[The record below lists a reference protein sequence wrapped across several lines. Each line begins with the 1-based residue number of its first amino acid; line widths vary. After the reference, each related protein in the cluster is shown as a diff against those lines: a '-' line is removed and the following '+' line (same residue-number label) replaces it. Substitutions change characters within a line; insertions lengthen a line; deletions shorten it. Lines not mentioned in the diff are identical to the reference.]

1 MKKIFIFTLLIFT
14 TFVQAKDLSDYFRMM
29 PRQNDLL
36 YFIKPIELPNAERGK
51 EYAEFDI
58 TYITSLDSA
67 TMNMSIYTPSML
79 ETDSIVLCGANIY
92 ESIPVFE
99 TFFIEPEKKV
109 GWVHRYSCFIPFFT
123 LQKLYTSEM
132 PWELRIYHKSG
143 SIIFKQTTREWKDEA
158 DRMNKIINVI
168 RVNKLNY
175 EEKNKAAK

>member
-14 TFVQAKDLSDYFRMM
+14 AFVQAKDLSDYFRMM

-36 YFIKPIELPNAERGK
+36 YFIKPIELSNAERGK

-67 TMNMSIYTPSML
+67 TVNMSIYTPSML
-79 ETDSIVLCGANIY
+79 ETDSIVLHGANIY
-92 ESIPVFE
+92 ESIPKFE
-99 TFFIEPEKKV
+99 IFFVEPEKKL
-109 GWVHRYSCFIPFFT
+109 GWVHRYSCLIPFIT
-123 LQKLYTSEM
+123 LQKLYTSET
-132 PWELRIYHKSG
+132 PWELRIYSKG
-143 SIIFKQTTREWKDEA
+143 SKLTFQQTMREWEDEA